1 VQLADYKKKLD
12 DAVQSV
18 DSYEEAKKKT
28 AYELDAHQQAIDA
41 LTSDN
46 DKLSKSKKKIQ
57 SEVTIRLYHY
67 YYYYYTRLTA
77 SFPGLPG

>member
-67 YYYYYTRLTA
+67 YYYYYYYTRFTGQ
-77 SFPGLPG
+77 PG